1 MKQYL
6 FSSFK
11 TCFGR
16 IGIEWKNHSEKP
28 LVTRILLPEEI
39 GFKSRDASFQNQNAI
54 GRTFSEIYAVT
65 DTIQRMLEGEIV
77 EFELGCVD
85 LDVCNPFQKKVLLA
99 EHGIPRGRIST
110 YGRIAAHIG
119 CPGGARAVG
128 NALATN
134 PFPLII
140 PCHRAVRADG
150 HLGGFR
156 GGLEMKRSLLKI
168 EGVAVDDHDR
178 VRTTLFYY

>member
-1 MKQYL
+1 MKRL
-6 FSSFK
+6 FFISFE
-11 TCFGR
+11 TGFGTM
-16 IGIEWKNHSEKP
+16 GIEWKKHSEKP

-39 GFKSRDASFQNQNAI
+39 GFQGRDSSFQNQNAI
-54 GRTFSEIYAVT
+54 RRTFSEIYAVT
-65 DTIQRMLEGEIV
+65 DTIQRMLAGEIV
-77 EFELGCVD
+77 EFELSCVD
-85 LDVCNPFQKKVLLA
+85 LDACNPFQKKVLLA
-99 EHGIPRGRIST
+99 EHGIPQGRIST

-156 GGLEMKRSLLKI
+156 GGLEMKRSLLRI

-178 VRTTLFYY
+178 VRTKLFYY